1 VGGQRPYP
9 ASVLKSKP
17 TIELIGAPQDLG
29 QVHRG
34 VDMGPSA
41 VRVAGVIPRLQSL
54 GFAVIDRGNIDCA
67 TMATAEEG
75 DPSARF
81 LGPVVR
87 DSQALAAAVES
98 VVRAGNFPLVIGG
111 DHSIAVGTM
120 GGAAAV
126 EPRQGLLWIDAHADY
141 NTPETSPSGNIHGM
155 PVAAI
160 LGHGPEALVRV
171 GGVSP
176 KALDDH
182 TVIIGLR
189 SVDRGEAER
198 LEASNITYFTMHD
211 IDLRGIQSILEEAF
225 SVLTADGVDRVHLSF
240 DADAIDPRHAPGTG
254 TPVVGGFTYRE
265 SHLMMELLADADIIT
280 SAEFT
285 EVNPVL
291 DDQNQTAELIVELIG
306 SLAGQR
312 VVEPGT

>member
-1 VGGQRPYP
+1 M
-9 ASVLKSKP
+9 LKSKP

-29 QVHRG
+29 QVRRG

-41 VRVAGVIPRLQSL
+41 VRVAGVATRLTSL
-54 GFAVIDRGNIDCA
+54 GFAVVDRGNIACA
-67 TMATAEEG
+67 EMATASEG
-75 DPSARF
+75 DASARF
-81 LGPVVR
+81 LEAIVL
-87 DSQALAAAVES
+87 DSAELAGAVEAA
-98 VVRAGNFPLVIGG
+98 VRAGHFPLVIGG
-111 DHSIAVGTM
+111 DHSIAIGTT
-120 GGAAAV
+120 GGTALV
-126 EPRQGLLWIDAHADY
+126 EPRQGLLWIDAHADF
-141 NTPETSPSGNIHGM
+141 NTPESSPSGNIHGM

-160 LGHGPEALVRV
+160 LGHGPDSLVNV
-171 GGVSP
+171 AGINP
-176 KALDDH
+176 KALEKN

-189 SVDRGEAER
+189 SVDRAEAER
-198 LEASNITYFTMHD
+198 LRDSAITFFTMHD
-211 IDLRGIQSILEEAF
+211 IDMRGIASVLEE
-225 SVLTADGVDRVHLSF
+225 SIEILTADGVDHVHLSF

-280 SAEFT
+280 SADFT
-285 EVNPVL
+285 EVNPIL

>member
-1 VGGQRPYP
+1 M
-9 ASVLKSKP
+9 LKAKP

-41 VRVAGVIPRLQSL
+41 VRVAGVISRLESL

-67 TMATAEEG
+67 SMATAEEG
-75 DPSARF
+75 DTTARF
-81 LGPVVR
+81 LGPVVK
-87 DSQALAAAVES
+87 DSESLAAVVETA
-98 VVRAGNFPLVIGG
+98 VRAGHFPLVIGG
-111 DHSIAVGTM
+111 DHSVAIGTT
-120 GGAAAV
+120 GGTAAV
-126 EPRQGLLWIDAHADY
+126 EPRQGLLWIDAHADL
-141 NTPETSPSGNIHGM
+141 NTPQTSPSGNIHGM
-155 PVAAI
+155 AVAAI
-160 LGHGPEALVRV
+160 LGHGPEALVQV
-171 GGVSP
+171 AGVSP
-176 KALDDH
+176 KALEDH

-189 SVDRGEAER
+189 SVDRQEAEWLR
-198 LEASNITYFTMHD
+198 DSSITYFTMHD
-211 IDLRGIQSILEEAF
+211 IDLQGIASIIEE
-225 SVLTADGVDRVHLSF
+225 SIEVLTANGVERVHLSF

-265 SHLMMELLADADIIT
+265 SHLMMELLAEADFIT

-291 DDQNQTAELIVELIG
+291 DHQNQTAELIVQLIG

-312 VVEPGT
+312 VVKPGT

>member
-1 VGGQRPYP
+1 ML
-9 ASVLKSKP
+9 ASKP

-29 QVHRG
+29 QIHRG

-41 VRVAGVIPRLQSL
+41 VRVAGVIPRLESL
-54 GFAVIDRGNIDCA
+54 GFTVIDRGNIECA
-67 TMATAEEG
+67 PMTTVDEG
-75 DPSARF
+75 DPSARY
-81 LGPVVR
+81 LAPVVEA
-87 DSQALAAAVES
+87 SAALAEVTEAA
-98 VVRAGNFPLVIGG
+98 VRAGHFPLVIGG

-120 GGAAAV
+120 GGVAAV
-126 EPRQGLLWIDAHADY
+126 EPRHGLLWIDAHADY

-160 LGHGPEALVRV
+160 LGEGPDSLVQV
-171 GGVSP
+171 GGVAP
-176 KALDDH
+176 KALEDH
-182 TVIIGLR
+182 TVIIGLH
-189 SVDRGEAER
+189 SVDR
-198 LEASNITYFTMHD
+198 LEADRLRASAITFFTMHD
-211 IDLRGIQSILEEAF
+211 VDMRGIPSILEESFA
-225 SVLTADGVDRVHLSF
+225 VLTADGVDHIHLSF

-265 SHLMMELLADADIIT
+265 SHLMMELLAEADIIT

-285 EVNPVL
+285 EVNPIL

-312 VVEPGT
+312 VVKPGT

>member
-1 VGGQRPYP
+1 MGGQRPYP